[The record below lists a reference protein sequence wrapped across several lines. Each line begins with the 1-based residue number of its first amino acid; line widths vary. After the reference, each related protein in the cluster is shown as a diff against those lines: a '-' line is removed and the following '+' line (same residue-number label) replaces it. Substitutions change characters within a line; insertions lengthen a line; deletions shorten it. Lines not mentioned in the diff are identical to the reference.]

1 MIKNS
6 SDTKYFTML
15 KTLSGFYIT
24 NYKSFLQETGQFF
37 QKKLVACSND
47 YKTIYFERTKVVQI
61 KRIIE

>member
-24 NYKSFLQETGQFF
+24 NYKSFLQGTGQLF
-37 QKKLVACSND
+37 
-47 YKTIYFERTKVVQI
+47 
-61 KRIIE
+61 